1 MKQSPIFTKTYDLLL
16 WLIPR
21 TLDFPKSQRG
31 VLARQVQTQSFA
43 FYEALVDAGL
53 SDDPEPHLHRADA
66 HLTKLRTYLR
76 LCRDLHLLSVGQY
89 GYASQQVAQV
99 GKLLGGWFKSL
110 AEEPQSESK
119 PRRQRNRRQRRAVSA
134 G

>member
-89 GYASQQVAQV
+89 GYASQ
-99 GKLLGGWFKSL
+99 
-110 AEEPQSESK
+110 
-119 PRRQRNRRQRRAVSA
+119 
-134 G
+134 